1 MQKLKVDMNIGANL
15 RSLRKEHGYT
25 QDQLIAHMARYG
37 VDVTRSYYSRY
48 ETGEL
53 NIPVQVLVALHQIY
67 DCQYDRFFEGLLLNR
82 LS

>member
-37 VDVTRSYYSRY
+37 VDVTAVTIHVTKQVNLIYLFRY
-48 ETGEL
+48 WLPCIRYTIASMTASL
-53 NIPVQVLVALHQIY
+53 KVS
-67 DCQYDRFFEGLLLNR
+67 C
-82 LS
+82 